1 MWTIFIDG
9 RIIPNIG
16 GVCMNRNK
24 VDMINGPLLK
34 NVILFALPLMFSN
47 VLQLLFNAADIVVV
61 GRFAGEQALAAVGAT
76 SSICFLLVT
85 VFNGL
90 SIGANVVIAR
100 NFGAN
105 NDQKIHDSVHTAM
118 MLSVIGGFFLL
129 VIGQLFSKPLLHL
142 MDTPEDIIELSAL
155 YLRIYFAG
163 MPGFMIYNFGSSI
176 LRAKG
181 DTKRPMIFLTV
192 SGILNVVLNLIFV
205 IYFHMS
211 VAGVALATMISQ
223 LNSAILVWNV
233 LIHEQGAL
241 KLYPKELKI
250 EKETAVDILKIG
262 LPAGVQGMV
271 FSLSNVVVQSSVNTF
286 GSIVV
291 AGNSAANNIE
301 GFVYNIMNAFYQAC
315 MTFTGQNIGAKRYD
329 RINKILITCMI
340 LIVIAGITAGLSA
353 HLFSDFFL
361 GLYTE
366 DPSVIAA
373 GKIRLSFVA
382 LFYVFNG
389 TLDIFVG
396 SLRGMGKASVP
407 TLLSIFGICG
417 VRLLWI
423 WTVFPIQKTLSS
435 IYVAFPLS
443 WSITTV
449 LQMVYWFVQ
458 RRKLDQSI
466 QAQG

>member
-1 MWTIFIDG
+1 
-9 RIIPNIG
+9 
-16 GVCMNRNK
+16 
-24 VDMINGPLLK
+24 
-34 NVILFALPLMFSN
+34 
-47 VLQLLFNAADIVVV
+47 
-61 GRFAGEQALAAVGAT
+61 
-76 SSICFLLVT
+76 
-85 VFNGL
+85 
-90 SIGANVVIAR
+90 
-100 NFGAN
+100 
-105 NDQKIHDSVHTAM
+105 
-118 MLSVIGGFFLL
+118 
-129 VIGQLFSKPLLHL
+129 
-142 MDTPEDIIELSAL
+142 
-155 YLRIYFAG
+155 
-163 MPGFMIYNFGSSI
+163 
-176 LRAKG
+176 
-181 DTKRPMIFLTV
+181 
-192 SGILNVVLNLIFV
+192 
-205 IYFHMS
+205 
-211 VAGVALATMISQ
+211 
-223 LNSAILVWNV
+223 
-233 LIHEQGAL
+233 
-241 KLYPKELKI
+241 
-250 EKETAVDILKIG
+250 
-262 LPAGVQGMV
+262 MV

-329 RINKILITCMI
+329 RFNKILITCMI

-353 HLFSDFFL
+353 HVFSDFFL

-396 SLRGMGKASVP
+396 SLRGMGKAIVP

-423 WTVFPIQKTLSS
+423 WTVLPIQKTLSS

>member
-1 MWTIFIDG
+1 
-9 RIIPNIG
+9 
-16 GVCMNRNK
+16 MNRNK
-24 VDMINGPLLK
+24 VDMVNGPLLK

-47 VLQLLFNAADIVVV
+47 ILQLLFNAADIVVV

-90 SIGANVVIAR
+90 SIGSNVVIAR
-100 NFGAN
+100 SFGAKD
-105 NDQKIHDSVHTAM
+105 DQKIHDSVHTAM
-118 MLSVIGGFFLL
+118 MLSIIGGVVLL
-129 VIGQLFSKPLLHL
+129 IVGQLFSKPLLMM
-142 MDTPEDIIELSAL
+142 MDTPSDIIDLSAL

-163 MPGFMIYNFGSSI
+163 MPGFMIYNFGASI

-181 DTKRPMIFLTV
+181 DTKRPMIFLTI
-192 SGILNVVLNLIFV
+192 SGVINVLLNLIFV
-205 IYFHMS
+205 IFFHMS
-211 VAGVALATMISQ
+211 VAGVALATMLSQ
-223 LNSAILVWNV
+223 LNSAVLVWRV
-233 LIHEQGAL
+233 LTDEEGAL
-241 KLYPKELKI
+241 KLIPKKLKI
-250 EKETAVDILKIG
+250 EKETALDILRIG

-271 FSLSNVVVQSSVNTF
+271 FSLSNIVVQSSVNTF

-315 MTFTGQNIGAKRYD
+315 MTFTGQNIGAKRID

-340 LIVIAGITAGLSA
+340 LIVIAGISAGMSA
-353 HLFSDFFL
+353 HGFSDFFL

-366 DPSVIAA
+366 DPAVIAA

-417 VRLLWI
+417 VRLIWI
-423 WTVFPIQKTLSS
+423 WTVFPVQQTLAS

-443 WSITTV
+443 WSITTI
-449 LQMVYWFVQ
+449 LQMIYWFVQ
-458 RRKLDQSI
+458 RKKLDQSI
-466 QAQG
+466 QVQG